1 MCVCLVIHCKIFFTL
16 PQEQIFVRSG
26 IQSLS
31 WRVLH
36 SFRRICGQFY
46 MLGCTH
52 GEEPGVWGSRKA
64 IFERNRTRGLG
75 RCGNISHPG
84 GTSSDLLSP
93 SAQWLQQEE
102 PCLRIRRPR
111 VQPQSCFCGSG
122 SVILSPHPLPTL
134 KMGTFKEIGTFKE
147 KPSLRVGRM
156 VSWKQH
162 TGPAGEGSWIRVTEM
177 RPCPPDGLPPHSC
190 LPWDCLA
197 EAASVRAHFALNTN
211 GILFPQ
217 D

>member
-1 MCVCLVIHCKIFFTL
+1 MYGALERPSLSGTGPGALADVATL
-16 PQEQIFVRSG
+16 PI
-26 IQSLS
+26 L
-31 WRVLH
+31 
-36 SFRRICGQFY
+36 
-46 MLGCTH
+46 
-52 GEEPGVWGSRKA
+52 EEPVQTCFHPQHSGCSRK
-64 IFERNRTRGLG
+64 
-75 RCGNISHPG
+75 
-84 GTSSDLLSP
+84 SSACESGD
-93 SAQWLQQEE
+93 
-102 PCLRIRRPR
+102 PR

-122 SVILSPHPLPTL
+122 SGILSPHPLPTL

-162 TGPAGEGSWIRVTEM
+162 AGPAGEGSWIRVTEM

-217 D
+217 E